1 MIKNYFLV
9 AWRNLLNNKG
19 YSAINIFGLAA
30 GIAVA
35 MVIALW
41 VVHEYSYD
49 RFMPDHERLYRVQ
62 RNFASNGDTLTFTTV
77 SLKLADVLRNE
88 IPEMEYVCETDWLGS
103 HALKAGERKVV
114 LNGGGVQDDFLK
126 AFQFRLLQ
134 GDAASVFKD
143 PFSIVLTE
151 STAKALFGNE
161 NPMGKMVRVDNQHDL
176 AVTGILKDLPA
187 TSTFRFKYLYPFS
200 FLDKTNNFVIGN
212 RTSGTFSGNAFQIFV
227 KVRPAVNLAQLASK
241 IAFLEKREKGNT
253 NAEKSIVIL
262 QGMDRWHLFGNYEN
276 GKEAG
281 GFIDYIRIFSAIG
294 ILVLLIACINFVN
307 LTTARSEKRAREVG
321 IRKAIGSR
329 RLHLVVQF
337 LAESLILT
345 FIALSV
351 SLVMVAVALPFF
363 NKMTGAEIHIPFT
376 DIRFWLIT
384 LVCVALTGITAGLKP
399 AFYLSSFNP
408 VKTLK
413 GTMKIGASATWSRRA
428 LVVVQFTCSV
438 VLVISTMVI
447 YRQMKYAKDRPTGF
461 ETTRLMSSRLT
472 QDMRKTN
479 DALKQDLL
487 QSGLVNHVSTASCPP
502 ADINWHSDIDYF
514 PGKLPGETVEMG
526 MVLTGDD
533 YINTMGMKLMAGRDF
548 RPGLSDTLNIMLNE
562 TAVKRLRLKDPL
574 TTEIKLGDKPFRV
587 IGVVHDALMANPFRH
602 PEPMLF
608 MKSNDDE
615 GYLLYQLAPS
625 VAPHRAVEQLGTI
638 FNRHNPAF
646 PYVYEFV
653 DDAYNNKFHQEMLT
667 GRLSGIFAVLAI
679 MISCLGLLGLAA
691 YMAEQRTKEIGVRKV
706 LGASIAQVWFLLS
719 RDFIVLVLISCLIA
733 SPIALYSLQ
742 RWLAQYDYRITLGP
756 GVFLFAAVIA
766 LAITLVTISFQA
778 IKAAMA
784 NPVNSLR
791 SE

>member
-30 GIAVA
+30 GMAVA

-49 RFMPDHERLYRVQ
+49 RSMPDYGRLYRVQ
-62 RNFASNGDTLTFTTV
+62 RNFDSNGDTLTFQTV

-88 IPEMEYVCETDWLGS
+88 IPEMEYVCETDWMGK
-103 HALKAGERKVV
+103 HALKAGERKVA
-114 LNGGGVQDDFLK
+114 LDGGAVQEDFLK
-126 AFQFRLLQ
+126 AFQFSLVE
-134 GDAASVFKD
+134 GDATSVFKD
-143 PFSIVLTE
+143 PFSIVLTQ

-161 NPMGKMVRVDNQHDL
+161 NPLGKMVRIDNQHDL

-187 TSTFRFKYLYPFS
+187 TSSFRFKYLYPFS
-200 FLDKTNNFVIGN
+200 FLDKTNNFIMEN
-212 RTSGTFSGNAFQIFV
+212 RKSGTFSGNAFQIFV
-227 KVRPAVNLAQLASK
+227 KLKPGIDQARLASK

-262 QGMDRWHLFGNYEN
+262 QGMDRWHLFGNYKN
-276 GKEAG
+276 GKESG
-281 GFIDYIRIFSAIG
+281 GFIDYIRIFSSIG

-321 IRKAIGSR
+321 IRKAVGSR
-329 RLHLVVQF
+329 RRHLVIQF
-337 LAESLILT
+337 LAESLTLT
-345 FIALSV
+345 FIALLC
-351 SLVMVAVALPFF
+351 SLVIVAVALPFF
-363 NKMTGAEIHIPFT
+363 SKMTGAEIHIPFD

-384 LVCVALTGITAGLKP
+384 LVCVAMTGIAAGLKP

-413 GTMKIGASATWSRRA
+413 GTMKIGAAASWSRRA

-472 QDMRKTN
+472 DDMLKQN

-487 QSGLVNHVSTASCPP
+487 QSGLVKHVSTASGSP
-502 ADINWHSDIDYF
+502 ADINWHSDLDDF

-526 MVLTGDD
+526 MVLSGDD
-533 YINTMGMKLMAGRDF
+533 YINTMGMKLKAGRDF
-548 RPGLSDTLNIMLNE
+548 RPGLSDTLNVMLNE
-562 TAVKRLRLKDPL
+562 AAVKRLRLKDPL
-574 TTEIKLGDKPFRV
+574 TSEIKWDNKRLKV
-587 IGVVHDALMANPFRH
+587 IGVVHDALMASPFRQAD
-602 PEPMLF
+602 PTLF
-608 MKSNDDE
+608 LKSYGDDQ
-615 GYLLYQLAPS
+615 YLLYQLEPG
-625 VAPHRAVEQLGTI
+625 VEPHRAVEQLGAI
-638 FNRHNPAF
+638 FNRHHPAY

-653 DDAYNNKFHQEMLT
+653 DDAYNYKFHQEMLT

-719 RDFIVLVLISCLIA
+719 KDFIALVLLSCLIA

-742 RWLAQYDYRITLGP
+742 RWLEQYDYRITLGP

-766 LAITLVTISFQA
+766 VAITLVTISFQA

-784 NPVNSLR
+784 NPVRSLR

>member
-30 GIAVA
+30 GMAVA

-62 RNFASNGDTLTFTTV
+62 RNFDSNGDTLTFTTV

-88 IPEMEYVCETDWLGS
+88 IPEMEYVCETDWLGN

-134 GDAASVFKD
+134 GDAASVFKN

-151 STAKALFGNE
+151 SAARALFGNE
-161 NPMGKMVRVDNQHDL
+161 NPMGKLVRIDNRHDL

-187 TSTFRFKYLYPFS
+187 TSSFRFKYLYPFS
-200 FLDKTNNFVIGN
+200 FLDKTNNFVMGN
-212 RTSGTFSGNAFQIFV
+212 RKSGTFSGNAFQLFV
-227 KVRPAVNLAQLASK
+227 KVRPKVNLAQLASK

-253 NAEKSIVIL
+253 NAERSIVIL
-262 QGMDRWHLFGNYEN
+262 QRMDRWHLFGNYEN
-276 GKEAG
+276 GKESG
-281 GFIDYIRIFSAIG
+281 GFIDYIRIFSSIG

-337 LAESLILT
+337 LAESLTLT
-345 FIALSV
+345 FIALLC

-376 DIRFWLIT
+376 DIRFWVIT
-384 LVCVALTGITAGLKP
+384 MVCVTVTGIAAGLKP

-413 GTMKIGASATWSRRA
+413 GTIKTGASATWSRRA

-438 VLVISTMVI
+438 VLVISTLVI

-461 ETTRLMSSRLT
+461 ETNRLMSSQLT
-472 QDMRKTN
+472 QDMEKTN

-487 QSGLVNHVSTASCPP
+487 QSGLVSHVSTASCPP
-502 ADINWHSDIDYF
+502 ADINWHSDLDDF
-514 PGKLPGETVEMG
+514 PGKLPGETLEMG
-526 MVLTGDD
+526 MVQAGDD
-533 YINTMGMKLMAGRDF
+533 YINTMGMKLLSGRDF
-548 RPGLSDTLNIMLNE
+548 RPGLSDTLNVILNE
-562 TAVKRLRLKDPL
+562 AAVKRLRLKDPL
-574 TTEIKLGDKPFRV
+574 TSEIKWNDRRLRI
-587 IGVVHDALMANPFRH
+587 IGVVQNALMSNPFQRA
-602 PEPMLF
+602 EPMLF
-608 MKSNDDE
+608 MKTDDKN
-615 GYLLYQLAPS
+615 GYLLYQLAS
-625 VAPHRAVEQLGTI
+625 GVAPHRAVEQLEAI
-638 FNRHNPAF
+638 FTRHNPAF
-646 PYVYEFV
+646 PYVYEFA
-653 DDAYNNKFHQEMLT
+653 DDAYNSKFHQEMLT
-667 GRLSGIFAVLAI
+667 GRLSGIFAMLAI

-706 LGASIAQVWFLLS
+706 LGASVAQVWFLLS
-719 RDFIVLVLISCLIA
+719 KDFIVLVLLSCLIA
-733 SPIALYSLQ
+733 SPIALYSLE
-742 RWLAQYDYRITLGP
+742 RWLSQYDYRITLGP
-756 GVFLFAAVIA
+756 AVFLYAAVAA
-766 LAITLVTISFQA
+766 LAVTLATISFQS

-784 NPVNSLR
+784 NPVKSLR

>member
-49 RFMPDHERLYRVQ
+49 RFMPDHDRLYRVQ
-62 RNFASNGDTLTFTTV
+62 RNFDSNGDTLTFTTV

-103 HALKAGERKVV
+103 HALKVGERKVV
-114 LNGGGVQDDFLK
+114 MNGGGVQDDFLK

-151 STAKALFGNE
+151 TAAKALFGNE
-161 NPMGKMVRVDNQHDL
+161 NPLGKMVRLDNQHDL
-176 AVTGILKDLPA
+176 AVTGILEDLPT

-200 FLDKTNNFVIGN
+200 FLDKTNDFVINN
-212 RTSGTFSGNAFQIFV
+212 RKSGGFDGNAFQIFA
-227 KVRPAVNLAQLASK
+227 KLRPDANVAQVAAK
-241 IAFLEKREKGNT
+241 IAFVEKREKGNV

-262 QGMDRWHLFGNYEN
+262 QAMDRWHLFGEYRN

-281 GFIDYIRIFSAIG
+281 GFINYIRIFSSVG

-321 IRKAIGSR
+321 IRKAVGSR
-329 RLHLVVQF
+329 RRNLVFQF
-337 LAESLILT
+337 LAESLTLT
-345 FIALSV
+345 FIALLCSF
-351 SLVMVAVALPFF
+351 LIVALALPYF
-363 NKMTGAEIHIPFT
+363 NRMTGAAVHIPLG
-376 DIRFWLIT
+376 DIRFWGIT
-384 LVCVALTGITAGLKP
+384 IVGVALTGITAGLKP

-413 GTMKIGASATWSRRA
+413 GTVKIGTSATWSRKT

-438 VLVISTMVI
+438 VLVISTLVI
-447 YRQMKYAKDRPTGF
+447 YRQMQYAKNRPAGF
-461 ETTRLMSSRLT
+461 ETSRLMSSLLT
-472 QDMRKTN
+472 EDMLKTK

-487 QSGLVNHVSTASCPP
+487 QSGLVNHVSMASCPP
-502 ADINWHSDIDYF
+502 ADINWHTDLQDF

-533 YINTMGMKLMAGRDF
+533 YVNTMGMKLQGGRDF
-548 RPGLSDTLNIMLNE
+548 RAGLSDTLNVMLNE
-562 TAVKRLRLKDPL
+562 AAVKRLRLKDPL
-574 TTEIKLGDKPFRV
+574 NSQIKWNDKWYRIV
-587 IGVVHDALMANPFRH
+587 GVVKDALMVNPFRQAD
-602 PEPMLF
+602 PTLF
-608 MKSNDDE
+608 LKSYGNE
-615 GYLLYQLAPS
+615 MYLLYQLAPG
-625 VAPHRAVEQLGTI
+625 VASHRAVEQLGAI

-653 DDAYNNKFHQEMLT
+653 DEAYNNKFHQEMLT
-667 GRLSGIFAVLAI
+667 GRLSGIFAILAI
-679 MISCLGLLGLAA
+679 LISCLGLLGLAA

-706 LGASIAQVWFLLS
+706 LGASIAQIWFLLS
-719 RDFIVLVLISCLIA
+719 KDFIMLVLLSCLIA

-742 RWLAQYDYRITLGP
+742 RWLGQYDYRITLGP
-756 GVFLFAAVIA
+756 AVFLYATLLA
-766 LAITLVTISFQA
+766 LIVTLLTISFQA

-784 NPVNSLR
+784 NPVRSLR